1 LRRGRRSPL
10 AAFGN
15 GFAAAGRLLLLHNAF
30 NPHAA
35 SETPGT
41 PVLLL
46 KSSISIMFE
55 LIFEVM
61 NGFWQLRDADTESAI
76 ALLPA
81 KVVQLAKSLVN
92 PGR

>member
-1 LRRGRRSPL
+1 
-10 AAFGN
+10 
-15 GFAAAGRLLLLHNAF
+15 
-30 NPHAA
+30 
-35 SETPGT
+35 
-41 PVLLL
+41 
-46 KSSISIMFE
+46 MFE